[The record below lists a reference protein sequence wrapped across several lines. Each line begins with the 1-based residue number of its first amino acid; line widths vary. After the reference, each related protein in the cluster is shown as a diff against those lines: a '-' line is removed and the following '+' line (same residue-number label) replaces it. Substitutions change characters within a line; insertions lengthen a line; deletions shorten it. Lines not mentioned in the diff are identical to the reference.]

1 MIGTQIAQLA
11 KEQLVELT
19 GLKADTVSSMCKGE
33 EGWRVNVDMVQLGRI
48 PNASDV
54 LATYETLLDEQGN
67 LLSYQRTRRYTR
79 SEVVDDQ

>member
-11 KEQLVELT
+11 KQQLTELT
-19 GLKADTVSSMCKGE
+19 GLRPDTVSSMCKQE
-33 EGWRVNVDMVQLGRI
+33 DGWHVNVDMIQLSRI

-67 LLSYQRTRRYTR
+67 LLSYQRTHRYQR
-79 SEVVDDQ
+79 SEVADE